1 MSVKIKGI
9 KELEKQINAELTSRK
24 ASTAIN
30 NAVNKGGDTVVDE
43 LKREFSK
50 FANTGASRDE
60 IVRSNARSSNDIRG
74 LKVGW
79 EGPKDRWRLIH
90 LNEFGYSKAGKQFR
104 PKGMGTIVRTT
115 ESSKEKYFNTVFKE
129 MKKVYD

>member
-1 MSVKIKGI
+1 MSVNVKGI
-9 KELEKQINAELTSRK
+9 KELEKQINNELTSRK

-30 NAVNKGGDTVVDE
+30 KAVNKGGDTVVEE
-43 LKREFSK
+43 LKREFDK
-50 FANTGASRDE
+50 FSNTGASRDE
-60 IVRSNARSSNDIRG
+60 IVRSDARNSNNVRG

-115 ESSKEKYFNTVFKE
+115 ENSKGKYFNTVFEE
-129 MKKVYD
+129 MKKNYD